1 MSKNPENWWKSVKI
15 ANIDKES
22 LHNFWTTW
30 EISMKFWG
38 KMWPMIILKV
48 TKNVGFTLA
57 LEDTFFE
64 EPHGGGGGQIDL
76 SSPLPFFPCRFR
88 VKEAYLGICKS
99 PPRPIFSWKISET
112 CKTVILRNT
121 CGSCLCIFS

>member
-1 MSKNPENWWKSVKI
+1 
-15 ANIDKES
+15 
-22 LHNFWTTW
+22 
-30 EISMKFWG
+30 
-38 KMWPMIILKV
+38 MIILKV

-76 SSPLPFFPCRFR
+76 SSPLPFFPGRFR

-99 PPRPIFSWKISET
+99 PPQPIFS
-112 CKTVILRNT
+112 
-121 CGSCLCIFS
+121 